1 MEELGV
7 RDEEPRRAQGG
18 AVVQRMLKSLRESR
32 TRTGGRELIP
42 KPRKEL
48 GRKGSSPRSQSA
60 VPSLQPS
67 LWLQAAEV
75 RGVEVEAQAEVGDP
89 SLATDTALVGAVAQE
104 VWWASLR
111 APGRTRRE
119 QEAQTQSRDGCR
131 AGFRVPCHG
140 VPSAAPE
147 ARACRA
153 HRDHL
158 DQTPTSPA
166 EN

>member
-42 KPRKEL
+42 KPRKEV
-48 GRKGSSPRSQSA
+48 GRKGSSPHSLSA
-60 VPSLQPS
+60 VPSPQPS

-75 RGVEVEAQAEVGDP
+75 RGVEAEAQAEVGDP

-111 APGRTRRE
+111 APGGPEESRRPKHRAVMAAE
-119 QEAQTQSRDGCR
+119 QASESHVTGFPQLRR
-131 AGFRVPCHG
+131 KPEPAG
-140 VPSAAPE
+140 
-147 ARACRA
+147 
-153 HRDHL
+153 
-158 DQTPTSPA
+158 PT
-166 EN
+166 ETI

>member
-75 RGVEVEAQAEVGDP
+75 RGVEVEAQAEVGDRSKSGHRHGLGGGCGP
-89 SLATDTALVGAVAQE
+89 RSLVGKSE
-104 VWWASLR
+104 S
-111 APGRTRRE
+111 TRE
-119 QEAQTQSRDGCR
+119 DQKR
-131 AGFRVPCHG
+131 AGGPNTE
-140 VPSAAPE
+140 P
-147 ARACRA
+147 
-153 HRDHL
+153 
-158 DQTPTSPA
+158 
-166 EN
+166 